1 LFRPEKSVSYKA
13 AGAAISRGVATSA
26 PPDFAVIRVIGQLH
40 ARYVDTGPWSIDI
53 DHSGDLTVP
62 IVALLAA
69 ALVLFLRVLERW
81 YQRRHGSS
89 LPPRTDLLT
98 LAGFALL
105 LVAVVAIEAHFFE
118 WAGVWKH

>member
-1 LFRPEKSVSYKA
+1 MGNPKTQTLFETCLQSI
-13 AGAAISRGVATSA
+13 AIAY
-26 PPDFAVIRVIGQLH
+26 FAYCQLH
-40 ARYVDTGPWSIDI
+40 FAYVDTGPAYLDTNDSVVLA
-53 DHSGDLTVP
+53 GA
-62 IVALLAA
+62 IVALLVA
-69 ALVLFLRVLERW
+69 ALVLFLRGLERW

-105 LVAVVAIEAHFFE
+105 LVAVVAIEALFFE

>member
-1 LFRPEKSVSYKA
+1 MGNPKTQKLFETCLQLIA
-13 AGAAISRGVATSA
+13 LAC
-26 PPDFAVIRVIGQLH
+26 FAYCQSLH
-40 ARYVDTGPWSIDI
+40 PGYVDTGPWSLDM
-53 DHSGDLTVP
+53 DDSRVLTVP
-62 IVALLAA
+62 IVALLVA

>member
-1 LFRPEKSVSYKA
+1 MGNPKTQTLFETCLQLIA
-13 AGAAISRGVATSA
+13 LAC
-26 PPDFAVIRVIGQLH
+26 FAYCQLH
-40 ARYVDTGPWSIDI
+40 AGYVDTGPWSIDI

-62 IVALLAA
+62 VVALLAA
-69 ALVLFLRVLERW
+69 ALVLFLRVLERS

-105 LVAVVAIEAHFFE
+105 LVAVVAIEAHFLE
-118 WAGVWKH
+118 WAGVWKQ